1 MTYSI
6 VVLEAV
12 AEVEAQVGKSIPE
25 KVKRIIELAYQ
36 ASLMLR
42 EEGSIHKSKSQKPLT
57 EKEIIN
63 LVRLRDPEL
72 KASIA
77 DWWYVA
83 YMSGYNT

>member
-1 MTYSI
+1 MTYST

-36 ASLMLR
+36 ASLLLR
-42 EEGSIHKSKSQKPLT
+42 EEGAIHKSKSQETLS
-57 EKEIIN
+57 EKEMIDR
-63 LVRLRDPEL
+63 VPLRDPEL

>member
-1 MTYSI
+1 MTYST

-36 ASLMLR
+36 ASLLLR
-42 EEGSIHKSKSQKPLT
+42 EEGAIHKSKSEKPLT
-57 EKEIIN
+57 EQEIIN
-63 LVRLRDPEL
+63 QVRLRDPEL
-72 KASIA
+72 KAAIA
-77 DWWYVA
+77 DWWYIA